1 MKQCQ
6 HCHSEIEENRTTCP
20 FCGGSQVNYQQNQ
33 QQYRQQYQQP
43 QYQSMS
49 DSGSIGYWFLGFFI
63 PIAGLILYFV
73 WKDTKPLSAKRSLWG
88 ALISWIAGFVLTIV
102 YVICIIILIGSEGLN
117 YYY

>member
-1 MKQCQ
+1 MKQCV
-6 HCHSEIEENRTTCP
+6 HCHSEIEDNRTTCP
-20 FCGGSQVNYQQNQ
+20 FCGGSQMNYQ
-33 QQYRQQYQQP
+33 QQYQQP
-43 QYQSMS
+43 QYQQPQYRTMA

-88 ALISWIAGFVLTIV
+88 AIISWIAGFVFMIV
-102 YVICIIILIGSEGLN
+102 YVICIIILVGQEGLE